1 MQQGGGG
8 WGVLGGGVVIGRPAV
23 QEPCLRGANDTEHEA
38 IEALEDAIS
47 RFTWWSLK
55 LSRVEQ

>member
-47 RFTWWSLK
+47 RFT
-55 LSRVEQ
+55 